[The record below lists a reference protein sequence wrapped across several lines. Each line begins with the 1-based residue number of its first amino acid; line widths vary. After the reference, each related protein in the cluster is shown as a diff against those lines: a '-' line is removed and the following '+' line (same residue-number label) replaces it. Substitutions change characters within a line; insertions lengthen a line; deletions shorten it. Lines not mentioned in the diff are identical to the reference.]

1 MLLHRSGTEG
11 ARWFGS
17 GTYAARSGPARVAW
31 TYAVGCGFGRD
42 AVWTAS
48 LVAQYVVDAYDP
60 HNFNQLKARC
70 TIAGFCNPV
79 VDRIFL

>member
-1 MLLHRSGTEG
+1 MRRDLGPPVSLGPMLC
-11 ARWFGS
+11 
-17 GTYAARSGPARVAW
+17 
-31 TYAVGCGFGRD
+31 GCGFGRD